1 MTYTQF
7 DDPQT
12 CLHKEGKNYMIIM
25 SKKQLQKF
33 KGKKKCWE
41 KTMVKWTFLTIIKD
55 IPGKLT
61 FIEHLLGL

>member
-12 CLHKEGKNYMIIM
+12 CLQKEGKNYMIIM

-33 KGKKKCWE
+33 KGKKSWE
-41 KTMVKWTFLTIIKD
+41 NNNGEMKIKRSIIS
-55 IPGKLT
+55 IIY
-61 FIEHLLGL
+61 IETERVDGLNF

>member
-25 SKKQLQKF
+25 SKKTASKIQRQKNV
-33 KGKKKCWE
+33 GKT
-41 KTMVKWTFLTIIKD
+41 TMVK
-55 IPGKLT
+55 
-61 FIEHLLGL
+61 

>member
-33 KGKKKCWE
+33 KGKKSWE
-41 KTMVKWTFLTIIKD
+41 TTMVK
-55 IPGKLT
+55 
-61 FIEHLLGL
+61 

>member
-33 KGKKKCWE
+33 KGKK
-41 KTMVKWTFLTIIKD
+41 MLGKD
-55 IPGKLT
+55 NGEMKISHNYQRHSRKIN
-61 FIEHLLGL
+61 FH

>member
-33 KGKKKCWE
+33 KGKKMLGKEQWGNE
-41 KTMVKWTFLTIIKD
+41 DFSQLSKTFQ
-55 IPGKLT
+55 
-61 FIEHLLGL
+61 EN

>member
-33 KGKKKCWE
+33 KGKKNVGKR
-41 KTMVKWTFLTIIKD
+41 TM
-55 IPGKLT
+55 GK
-61 FIEHLLGL
+61 